1 MKTFYTKDKTK
12 WFTDEEKT
20 LINEAAKKS
29 MGCTIL
35 NLDIGGL
42 TKSIFASG
50 YPMDTYAYGD
60 LDDNS
65 LVDNTIL
72 RNIEL
77 LDITEDAVIFKHP
90 TNPGEEIKR
99 NRKTI
104 AKLASCEV
112 GSGHDAFLKGI
123 HVEFSLVYPVW
134 LSPQIQRY
142 SHIFYVSSTSAMQRI
157 TSMKDI
163 SLHFDPLI
171 KDTLEAKLMQ
181 ERISTYNTLLAA
193 KNPDDYIIAE
203 FLLEDKM
210 PFYVVLHK
218 DETKKQLHKT
228 FTKEEFYHYIISL
241 CPQGL
246 TKTVL
251 ISTNALQL
259 KNVINQRTF
268 HKMPE
273 WRYMTT
279 VFKSLPIWKDLKVT
293 FNKNKIVPIEE
304 QK

>member
-1 MKTFYTKDKTK
+1 MKTFYTNDKK
-12 WFTDEEKT
+12 IWFTEAEKD
-20 LINEAAKKS
+20 LINNSAKKS
-29 MGCTIL
+29 MGCRIFGL
-35 NLDIGGL
+35 EIGGL
-42 TKSIFASG
+42 ESSLFASG
-50 YPMDTYAYGD
+50 YPMDTTSYDIINQTDAD
-60 LDDNS
+60 AIMS
-65 LVDNTIL
+65 MAKIVDMDENTI
-72 RNIEL
+72 
-77 LDITEDAVIFKHP
+77 TFTHP
-90 TNPGEEIKR
+90 DSPNTLIKR

-112 GSGHDAFLKGI
+112 ASGHDAFLKGI
-123 HVEFSLVYPVW
+123 TVQFSLNYPVW

-163 SLHFDPLI
+163 SLHLDPLI
-171 KDTLEAKLMQ
+171 KNTLEARLIQ
-181 ERISTYNTLLAA
+181 ERISTYNALLASE
-193 KNPDDYIIAE
+193 NPEEYYIGEFMLDDGIPYYNVIRYDE
-203 FLLEDKM
+203 VKRQS
-210 PFYVVLHK
+210 HK
-218 DETKKQLHKT
+218 K

-246 TKTVL
+246 TKTVA

-279 VFKSLPIWKDLKVT
+279 VFKALPIWKDLKVV
-293 FNKNKIVPIEE
+293 FDKNKLKPADE